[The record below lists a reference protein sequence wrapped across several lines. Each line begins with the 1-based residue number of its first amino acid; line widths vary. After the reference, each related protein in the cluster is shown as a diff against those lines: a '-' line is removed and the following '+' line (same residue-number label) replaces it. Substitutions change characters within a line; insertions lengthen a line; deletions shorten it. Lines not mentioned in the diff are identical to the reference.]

1 MSNAQNLIEEIR
13 AWEAEYKAG
22 KISSAELKELLEDLK
37 HGKAIEVAGD
47 DLALRSQFNTM
58 IDGILTVAKAV

>member
-1 MSNAQNLIEEIR
+1 MNNAQNLIEEIR
-13 AWEAEYKAG
+13 ALEAEYKAG
-22 KISSAELKELLEDLK
+22 KISSADLK